1 MIYRLAICF
10 QTIYRQTLYFGEK
23 MSKQEPL
30 TESYFYILLC
40 LYKEN
45 LHGYAIMQ
53 KSKELSNGKVSIG
66 AGTMY
71 GATSNMMKKG
81 WIEELLEE
89 GKDERG
95 KRLYKLTE
103 DGKSILMQEVTRL
116 ENLVSNAKS
125 IIGNIDKHF
134 S

>member
-1 MIYRLAICF
+1 
-10 QTIYRQTLYFGEK
+10 

-53 KSKELSNGKVSIG
+53 KAKEISEGKVVIG

-71 GATSNMMKKG
+71 GATSNMIKKS
-81 WIEELLEE
+81 WIEEIQEE
-89 GKDERG
+89 AKDERG
-95 KRLYKLTE
+95 KRAYKLTE
-103 DGKSILMQEVTRL
+103 VGKQVLEQELARL
-116 ENLVSNAKS
+116 ENLVSTAKS
-125 IIGNIDKHF
+125 IINQ
-134 S
+134 